1 MLHTTDFDHVFRT
14 GQRSADGYFT
24 VLFRSTDGEQPRL
37 GFALSKKRVRL
48 AVGRN
53 RLRRLV
59 RESFRRRAPGL
70 PPLDVVVLARDA
82 AGLAVN
88 REIFASLDRH
98 WTRLESVR
106 LQSNRRADALPQ
118 GALPPT
124 TT

>member
-1 MLHTTDFDHVFRT
+1 MFRA

-24 VLFRSTDGEQPRL
+24 ILYRSTEGVQPRL

-59 RESFRRRAPGL
+59 RESFRLRAPRL

-82 AGLAVN
+82 AGPAVN
-88 REIFASLDRH
+88 RDIFASLDRH
-98 WTRLESVR
+98 WTRLELAR
-106 LQSNRRADALPQ
+106 PQSKLHADASHP
-118 GALPPT
+118 GTHPSNT